1 MAKHNLSVTKGLSEA
16 LQAMDD
22 KRRGK
27 FIDILLAYQE
37 EGKEYKGNDTVLK
50 VGFALARAEIDRSNM
65 NSRNGRMGGLKTAEK
80 RRTVV
85 AVQVRSPMECKTGI
99 ELLNKALGGK

>member
-1 MAKHNLSVTKGLSEA
+1 MDFNKKEKESNLAKHNLRVTKGLSEA

-37 EGKEYKGNDTVLK
+37 EGK
-50 VGFALARAEIDRSNM
+50 
-65 NSRNGRMGGLKTAEK
+65 
-80 RRTVV
+80 
-85 AVQVRSPMECKTGI
+85 
-99 ELLNKALGGK
+99 